1 MPDFYIFHQWVKIPP
16 RQHGIY
22 TTKCQQCGRVTIR
35 HTNAREVCNGCT
47 GRPVLCSRACFETL
61 HSSDGYE
68 LFPFLRGGQGRLPQA
83 LLSRELGSI
92 SRGGLRKILTI
103 EYVTTF

>member
-1 MPDFYIFHQWVKIPP
+1 MPYFFPFHRWVNIP
-16 RQHGIY
+16 RQHGIC
-22 TTKCQQCGRVTIR
+22 TKKCQQCGRETITD
-35 HTNAREVCNGCT
+35 TNTREVCNGCK
-47 GRPVLCSRACFETL
+47 GRPVFCSHACFETL
-61 HSSDGYE
+61 HSSYGYD
-68 LFPFLRGGQGRLPQA
+68 LSPFLSGGQGRLLQA